1 MEHHAYTWLSGF
13 AVYEPVATGAL
24 VVLLLIVF
32 GVVVRSRVG
41 DPHHALEPEEGL
53 TVRNVAEVF
62 VEGID
67 SIAESVIGHHYHQY
81 VPLLATFFAFI
92 LVANLLGLIPGF
104 SPPTSHFQMTFGLGL
119 VSFFAYHAYGLKA
132 QGGSYLKHFL
142 GPLMLLAPLMLP
154 IEMVS
159 HVFRPV
165 SLGIRLYANMF
176 ADHAVIEIFTGLTHW
191 VVPVVFYVLGA
202 FVCVVQA
209 FVFTMLTAI
218 YISLGLSHEPG

>member
-13 AVYEPVATGAL
+13 AVYEPVATGAF
-24 VVLLLIVF
+24 VVLLLIIFSLLVK
-32 GVVVRSRVG
+32 SRIG
-41 DPHHALEPEEGL
+41 DRQRALEPEDGI
-53 TVRNVAEVF
+53 TVRNVAEAV
-62 VEGID
+62 VEGINGL
-67 SIAESVIGHHYHQY
+67 AESVIGHHYHAY
-81 VPLLATFFAFI
+81 VPMLATFFVFI
-92 LVANLLGLIPGF
+92 LVANLLGLVPGF

-119 VSFFAYHAYGLKA
+119 VSFFAFNVYGFKA

-142 GPLMLLAPLMLP
+142 GPLLLLAPLMLP

-159 HVFRPV
+159 QVFRPV

-176 ADHAVIEIFTGLTHW
+176 ADHAVIEIFTGLTHL

-218 YISLGLSHEPG
+218 YISLALSHEPG

>member
-24 VVLLLIVF
+24 VVVLLMLFAFLVKARI
-32 GVVVRSRVG
+32 R
-41 DPHHALEPEEGL
+41 DPHRALEPEDGI
-53 TVRNVAEVF
+53 TVRNVAEAF
-62 VEGID
+62 VEGIN
-67 SIAESVIGHHYHQY
+67 SLAESVIGHHYHAY

-92 LVANLLGLIPGF
+92 LIANLLGLIPGF

-142 GPLMLLAPLMLP
+142 GPLLLLAPLMLP

>member
-1 MEHHAYTWLSGF
+1 MEHHVYTWLSGF
-13 AVYEPVATGAL
+13 AVYEPVATGMV
-24 VVLLLIVF
+24 VVLGLIAFAVL
-32 GVVVRSRVG
+32 VRSRIG
-41 DPHHALEPEEGL
+41 DPRRALEPEDGL

-62 VEGID
+62 VEGMN
-67 SIAESVIGHHYHQY
+67 SLAESVIGHHYHAY

-92 LVANLLGLIPGF
+92 LMANLLGLIPGF
-104 SPPTSHFQMTFGLGL
+104 SPPTSHFQMTFGLGV
-119 VSFFAYHAYGLKA
+119 VSFFAYNIYGLRA
-132 QGGSYLKHFL
+132 QGASYLKHFL
-142 GPLMLLAPLMLP
+142 GPLLLLAPLMLP

-159 HVFRPV
+159 HVFRPI

-176 ADHAVIEIFTGLTHW
+176 ADHAVIDIFTGLTHW
-191 VVPVVFYVLGA
+191 VLPVLFYVLGA